1 MAGAGRFGKIR
12 KGGAIL
18 GLAVALFV
26 ALPLSLGLVSAGE
39 GRLYDL
45 LLRTRSDTPDPSV
58 LIVQIDDSSFKAL
71 GDHDPTRPEIAKVIG
86 GLWKRGPSL
95 IALDLLF
102 TTTKGDGDDLPL
114 EEALKKADCIL
125 ACNPGS
131 GLEPIERFRRQAV
144 GLGSIDLVTDADG
157 ILRGMPGPYMDLG
170 GDALKIQSM
179 PMALECATLT
189 WFPQGAPSA
198 RLANHTL
205 WIGDHPLPAK
215 GGLWRIPFCGGDG
228 TIPRLSFGD
237 VLRGGGPKDLK
248 GKIVL
253 IGNTRPSAHDYFS
266 VPLPRRAQ
274 SEGHFVELPSNSMAG
289 VEVHAQALSAL
300 LQGRSILPPSPATH
314 WLLFGLLCLFGTALT
329 MVPTKPLQAL
339 GIWSLAGLLLVAA
352 AILAMRSGT
361 ALPLFAL
368 MLVWLSYAAASFSY
382 HRYCDFQSRRAVEKL
397 FGRYVSPNIAKRL
410 LEDPSLVHPGG
421 RKKTLTILFSDIRG
435 FTSLSERLQPEQVTE
450 ILNLYF
456 TEMMS
461 ILFAFDG
468 TYDKFIGDALLA
480 FFGDP
485 VDQPDHSE
493 RALDCALAMQ
503 KKASELRTRF
513 SNKGLLPL
521 HIGIAVHAGPV
532 VVGNHGSRDN
542 WSYTVIGDT
551 VNLASRLQ
559 GLAQHDDI
567 IVSRSTAERVPGFAS
582 IYRYEELEPVRVKG
596 KAQPVSIL
604 RVLGSAREEMRS

>member
-1 MAGAGRFGKIR
+1 MF
-12 KGGAIL
+12 
-18 GLAVALFV
+18 
-26 ALPLSLGLVSAGE
+26 
-39 GRLYDL
+39 
-45 LLRTRSDTPDPSV
+45 
-58 LIVQIDDSSFKAL
+58 
-71 GDHDPTRPEIAKVIG
+71 
-86 GLWKRGPSL
+86 
-95 IALDLLF
+95 
-102 TTTKGDGDDLPL
+102 
-114 EEALKKADCIL
+114 
-125 ACNPGS
+125 
-131 GLEPIERFRRQAV
+131 
-144 GLGSIDLVTDADG
+144 
-157 ILRGMPGPYMDLG
+157 
-170 GDALKIQSM
+170 
-179 PMALECATLT
+179 
-189 WFPQGAPSA
+189 
-198 RLANHTL
+198 
-205 WIGDHPLPAK
+205 
-215 GGLWRIPFCGGDG
+215 
-228 TIPRLSFGD
+228 
-237 VLRGGGPKDLK
+237 
-248 GKIVL
+248 
-253 IGNTRPSAHDYFS
+253 
-266 VPLPRRAQ
+266 
-274 SEGHFVELPSNSMAG
+274 
-289 VEVHAQALSAL
+289 
-300 LQGRSILPPSPATH
+300 
-314 WLLFGLLCLFGTALT
+314 
-329 MVPTKPLQAL
+329 PTKPAIAL
-339 GIWSLAGLLLVAA
+339 GTWGLAGILLVAGA
-352 AILAMRSGT
+352 VIAIRAGT
-361 ALPLFAL
+361 ALPLLAL
-368 MLVWLSYAAASFSY
+368 MLTWLAYAAASFSY
-382 HRYCDFQSRRAVEKL
+382 HRYCDFQGRRAVERL